1 MNQPGTGN
9 TRDMAVDE
17 GRRVTI
23 DTIAREAGVSV
34 SAVSQVLDECSD
46 LPAEARERVRALLT
60 RYGYV
65 PHPVSEGRPR
75 VGGADRPPRRV
86 PGERRT
92 GGAR

>member
-1 MNQPGTGN
+1 MDQLRTGN

-34 SAVSQVLDECSD
+34 PAVSQVLDGCSN
-46 LPAEARERVRALLT
+46 LPVEVRERVRALLT

-65 PHPVSEGRPR
+65 T
-75 VGGADRPPRRV
+75 
-86 PGERRT
+86 PG
-92 GGAR
+92 